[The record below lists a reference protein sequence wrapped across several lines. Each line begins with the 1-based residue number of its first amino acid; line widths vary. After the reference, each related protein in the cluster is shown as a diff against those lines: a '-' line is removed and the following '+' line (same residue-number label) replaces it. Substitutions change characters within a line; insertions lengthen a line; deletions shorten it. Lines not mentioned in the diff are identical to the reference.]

1 MMMSKSAFLWSIN
14 IMTQKVLA
22 KLMFFAGCN
31 KLGLFTIA
39 IASSC
44 LMIVPQGQVRAAS
57 IFIANHSFEDPI
69 APQQGTTGFYTNNS
83 SPVVIGNWFNAH
95 ATGADQGVLDPTKS
109 QNLTGND
116 IFYGLQPV
124 PDGNQVAY
132 SNGGT
137 IAQKLSAVLQPNT
150 RYTLSAYIGRRNV
163 LAFPANNIRLLAGD
177 TVPTTLAISN
187 SVTPAPGTFERVTVS
202 YTSGGIGDPLIGKPL
217 QIYLASSGVQTN
229 FDLITLDASPIP
241 EPSAILGLL
250 GFGLLG
256 IASKLQQKR

>member
-1 MMMSKSAFLWSIN
+1 
-14 IMTQKVLA
+14 MTQKVLA
-22 KLMFFAGCN
+22 KLMSFASCD
-31 KLGLFTIA
+31 KLGLFKIA

-69 APQQGTTGFYTNNS
+69 APQQGTTGFYTDNS
-83 SPVVIGNWFNAH
+83 SPVPIGNWLNAH
-95 ATGADQGVLDPTKS
+95 TTGAQQGVLDPTQS

-137 IAQKLSAVLQPNT
+137 IAQTLSAVLQPNT
-150 RYTLSAYIGRRNV
+150 RYTLSAYIGRRKV
-163 LAFPANNIRLLAGD
+163 LAFPANSIQLLAGS
-177 TVPTTLAISN
+177 TTLVSSN
-187 SVTPAPGTFERVTVS
+187 TVTPAAGTFERVTVS
-202 YTSGGIGDPLIGKPL
+202 YTSGGIGDPLIGQTL
-217 QIYLASSGVQTN
+217 SIYLASFGIQTN
-229 FDLITLDASPIP
+229 FDNVTLDASPIP

-256 IASKLQQKR
+256 IASKLQQKQ

>member
-1 MMMSKSAFLWSIN
+1 
-14 IMTQKVLA
+14 MTQKVLA
-22 KLMFFAGCN
+22 KLISFAGCD
-31 KLGLFTIA
+31 KLGLFKIA

-69 APQQGTTGFYTNNS
+69 APQQGTTGFYTDNN

-95 ATGADQGVLDPTKS
+95 SPGADQGVLDPTKS
-109 QNLTGND
+109 QILTGQNW
-116 IFYGLQPV
+116 FYNQPV

-137 IAQKLSAVLQPNT
+137 IAQQLSAVLQANT

-163 LAFPANNIRLLAGD
+163 LTFPTNNIRLLAGD
-177 TVPTTLAISN
+177 TAPTILAISN
-187 SVTPAPGTFERVTVS
+187 SVTPAAGTFQRVTVS
-202 YTSGGIGDPLIGKPL
+202 YTSGDIGDPLIGKPL
-217 QIYLASSGVQTN
+217 QIYLSSWGVQTN
-229 FDLITLDASPIP
+229 FDNVTLDASPIP

-256 IASKLQQKR
+256 IASKLRQK